1 MFPSD
6 RHASNVSRYRPRPV
20 GAGEATPASK
30 TLNNSPNI
38 SVDRLVK
45 PFKCPGYA
53 TTTRAS
59 DKPARK
65 RRKVNYV
72 DADGTVD
79 DKGEKPYTNE
89 DRLALATRDV
99 NRYPVFR
106 PKDKDTA
113 FRQRFKIPFINKESD
128 AFDSSRPAPTLGM
141 RKGATFVV
149 KPLHDPSGE
158 FAIVLYD
165 PTVDDIEDKPEE
177 KKPEDQPD
185 GSEMDKPKL
194 DEPIVH
200 KSLAGILGLKKEVDS
215 RPKVPV
221 VIDPKLAKILRPH
234 QVEGVKV
241 CSLYG
246 VLEESSQILIGVQF
260 LYRCT
265 TGMVDKNAHGC
276 IMADGMGLG
285 KTVCMSSVHYSTL

>member
-1 MFPSD
+1 MSL
-6 RHASNVSRYRPRPV
+6 RYRPRP
-20 GAGEATPASK
+20 AGTGELKPAPK

-45 PFKCPGYA
+45 PFKCPGSA
-53 TTTRAS
+53 TPTRAS

-65 RRKVNYV
+65 RRKVNYA

-79 DKGEKPYTNE
+79 NKSEKPYTNE

-99 NRYPVFR
+99 NRYPVFK

-113 FRQRFKIPFINKESD
+113 FRQRFKIPLIDKEND
-128 AFDSSRPAPTLGM
+128 AFESSRPAPTLGM

-165 PTVDDIEDKPEE
+165 PTVDDVEDKPEE
-177 KKPEDQPD
+177 KKPEDQPGELED
-185 GSEMDKPKL
+185 NPKL

-200 KSLAGILGLKKEVDS
+200 KSLADILGLKKEVES
-215 RPKVPV
+215 HPKVPV

-241 CSLYG
+241 CLLY
-246 VLEESSQILIGVQF
+246 SDSAANHK
-260 LYRCT
+260 Y
-265 TGMVDKNAHGC
+265 
-276 IMADGMGLG
+276 
-285 KTVCMSSVHYSTL
+285 